1 MSNIV
6 KFEFKQQLYSFNLE
20 GWFNATEAAKRF
32 EKEPFAWINQRDT
45 MEYIAALAKHHGNS
59 RFVQEMNEIKELD
72 GKSAKSR
79 RLILELVKST
89 GFVRTKAGSPEHG
102 GGTWMHPK
110 LAVPYARWLNVD
122 FAVWCDLQIDSIVRN
137 GIRAEGNASLLPLFL
152 REAAGVWELR
162 FRPEYYQALAK
173 LTGTIYTGHVGGT
186 CPLYGHITDKW
197 VYGCL
202 LPEEVHAEL
211 KARRSESQ
219 KMHQWLT
226 EGGQALLDQQISLV
240 QSMANTSADIRDF
253 EARMMLVSGRRGQL
267 GMVYPRAA

>member
-32 EKEPFAWINQRDT
+32 GRKPSHWLELPST
-45 MEYIAALAKHHGNS
+45 VSYMAALAKALG
-59 RFVQEMNEIKELD
+59 FD
-72 GKSAKSR
+72 AGKSDIKAGR
-79 RLILELVKST
+79 DREELV
-89 GFVRTKAGSPEHG
+89 RTSKARGRA
-102 GGTWMHPK
+102 GTWLHPK
-110 LAVPYARWLNVD
+110 MAVAFARWLSDD
-122 FAVWCDLQIDSIVRN
+122 FGVWCDLQIDAIVRN
-137 GIRAEGNASLLPLFL
+137 GIRAEGHADLLPLFL

-173 LTGTIYTGHVGGT
+173 LTGTIYTGHAGGT

-267 GMVYPRAA
+267 GFVYPKAA